1 MSDKRAGRA
10 PALFDDAAFAE
21 DLRRTSEAG
30 EEVARAA
37 RTEFEG
43 EGVPVGGLLACE
55 EEGPDGTELRHCVKL
70 RLPPPNG
77 KFGMVFRIEQ
87 QKGRSVLV
95 FAAFGT
101 RHHPVNSNA
110 RTVYEIAHH
119 RLRESE

>member
-1 MSDKRAGRA
+1 LSDRRPGWA

-21 DLRRTSEAG
+21 DLRRTSKAG

-37 RTEFEG
+37 RKEFEG
-43 EGVPVGGLLACE
+43 EGVPVTSLLACD

-95 FAAFGT
+95 FAAFGSH
-101 RHHPVNSNA
+101 HHPANSNA
-110 RTVYEIAHH
+110 PTVYEIAHR
-119 RLRESE
+119 RLSAD

>member
-1 MSDKRAGRA
+1 MSDKRPGRA

-21 DLRRTSEAG
+21 DLRRASGAG

-37 RTEFEG
+37 RKEFEG
-43 EGVPVGGLLACE
+43 EGVPVGNLLACD

-87 QKGRSVLV
+87 QKGRSVLA
-95 FAAFGT
+95 FAAFGV
-101 RHHPVNSNA
+101 RHHPADSSA
-110 RTVYEIAHH
+110 PTVYAIAHR
-119 RLRESE
+119 RLRSP